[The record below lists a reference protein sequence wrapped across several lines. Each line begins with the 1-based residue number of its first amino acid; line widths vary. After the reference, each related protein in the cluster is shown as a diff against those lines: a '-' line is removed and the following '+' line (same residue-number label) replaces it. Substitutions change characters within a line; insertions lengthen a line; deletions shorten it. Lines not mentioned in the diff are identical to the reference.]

1 MATPIA
7 PTPTLRGK
15 AARKFLEEISKCRKA
30 SPEEKER
37 IRANAKWVQERF
49 ECDF

>member
-7 PTPTLRGK
+7 PTPTLKGK
-15 AARKFLEEISKCRKA
+15 AARKFLEDIAKSRKA

-37 IRANAKWVQERF
+37 IKANAEWVRERMD
-49 ECDF
+49 CDF